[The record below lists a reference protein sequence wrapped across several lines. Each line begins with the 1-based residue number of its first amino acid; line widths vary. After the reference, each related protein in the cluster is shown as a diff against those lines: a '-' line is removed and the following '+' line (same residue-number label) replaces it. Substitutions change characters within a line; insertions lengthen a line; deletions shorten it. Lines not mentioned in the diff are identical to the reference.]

1 MWRKSENSNSVKPL
15 DFETGLST
23 IYVRKNFVLVEATE
37 DREEH
42 WSYDEL
48 EMDKSAYPLYAAL
61 QGKIDEQDAVIA
73 EQDEL
78 LAVLL
83 LGESEEE
90 SE

>member
-1 MWRKSENSNSVKPL
+1 MWRKSENSNGVKPL

-23 IYVRKNFVLVEATE
+23 IYLRKNFVLVEATE

-61 QGKIDEQDAVIA
+61 QGKIDEQDSVIA

-78 LAVLL
+78 LAMLL
-83 LGESEEE
+83 LNEEE

>member
-1 MWRKSENSNSVKPL
+1 MWRKSENSNSIKPL

-23 IYVRKNFVLVEATE
+23 IYVRKNFVLVESTE
-37 DREEH
+37 DRPEH

-61 QGKIDEQDAVIA
+61 QGKIDEQDSVIA

-78 LAVLL
+78 LAMLL
-83 LGESEEE
+83 LGEEE
-90 SE
+90 SET

>member
-15 DFETGLST
+15 EFETGLST
-23 IYVRKNFVLVEATE
+23 IYLRKNFVLVEATE

-61 QGKIDEQDAVIA
+61 QEKIDEQDSVIA

-78 LAVLL
+78 LAMLL
-83 LGESEEE
+83 LDEEE

>member
-1 MWRKSENSNSVKPL
+1 MWRKSENSNDIKPL
-15 DFETGLST
+15 DLETGLST
-23 IYVRKNFVLVEATE
+23 VYVRKNFNLVEATD
-37 DREEH
+37 DRAEH

-78 LAVLL
+78 LAMLL
-83 LGESEEE
+83 LDEEE